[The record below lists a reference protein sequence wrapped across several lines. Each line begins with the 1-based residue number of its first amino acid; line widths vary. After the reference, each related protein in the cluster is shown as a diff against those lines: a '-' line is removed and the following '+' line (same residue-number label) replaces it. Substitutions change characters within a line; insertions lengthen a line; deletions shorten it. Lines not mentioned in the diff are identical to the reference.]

1 MSKLDFTYFGPNRE
15 PLCGG
20 CVDKLYGD
28 PHEHGGNMPD
38 GTKISRQYLPEEGPT
53 NCSNC
58 GGTLPRAAVT
68 SATELLFAF
77 CEQRYQF
84 HTDRAKLPNL
94 DSSYH
99 KGAYDAFSEVLVR
112 LRKIGE

>member
-1 MSKLDFTYFGPNRE
+1 MTKPDFTYYGPDRE
-15 PLCGG
+15 PLCGA
-20 CVDKLYGD
+20 CVDNMYGD
-28 PHEHGGNMPD
+28 PHVHEGNMPD
-38 GTKISRQYLPEEGPT
+38 GTKEGPT
-53 NCSNC
+53 NCSRC

-68 SATELLFAF
+68 SATELLLAF

-94 DSSYH
+94 DTSYH